1 MSKVLIGILLSMSLV
16 TSIKAETAVDESKYA
31 PCLTSLACSMGS
43 GGGRSMGEGG
53 GLSMGEGGGLSMGEG
68 GGLSMGPGGG
78 MSMGPGGGLSMGPGG
93 GMSMGPGGGMSSDGQ
108 YKGPWTPCLTGV
120 LGRQWNKEH
129 CPNFRN

>member
-1 MSKVLIGILLSMSLV
+1 MSKVLVGILLSMLLV
-16 TSIKAETAVDESKYA
+16 TSINAETAVDESQYA

-43 GGGRSMGEGG
+43 GGGRSMGPGG
-53 GLSMGEGGGLSMGEG
+53 GLSMGPG

-78 MSMGPGGGLSMGPGG
+78 MSMGPGGGLSMGEGG
-93 GMSMGPGGGMSSDGQ
+93 GMSMAPGGGLSSDGQ

-129 CPNFRN
+129 CPNFQN